1 MDEPMDDM
9 VEPDSTQSSEA
20 SKKPT
25 LLRPGSMGNFVY
37 DCRTNVFLSTYFLIA
52 KSSQGEYVTVQL
64 LYSSSV

>member
-1 MDEPMDDM
+1 MDDM

-25 LLRPGSMGNFVY
+25 LLRPGSMGNFVS
-37 DCRTNVFLSTYFLIA
+37 DCRTNVFFTPYFLIA
-52 KSSQGEYVTVQL
+52 KSSQGESTLQL